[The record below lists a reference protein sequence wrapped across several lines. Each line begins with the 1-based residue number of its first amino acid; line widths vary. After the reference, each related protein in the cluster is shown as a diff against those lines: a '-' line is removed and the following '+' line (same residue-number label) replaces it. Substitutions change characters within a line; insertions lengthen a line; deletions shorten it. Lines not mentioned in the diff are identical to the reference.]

1 MNILKI
7 GCSILLIAL
16 TGLLPANFGYALDPG
31 GGDVLVTQVSANEMY
46 GYLPKEKLSFLIQS
60 GWDIYAGPTENGET
74 YGKRMTKIEFYLGE
88 KTLLVQAGP
97 SELYIKGV
105 DTGTGALMRLTTGEK
120 NLLRNAL
127 ENTGK
132 IKLGEHTDLFLSSL
146 EALASWPRN
155 MLVFVWH
162 DDAQAMSAVGA
173 DRLAT
178 MSRKDFNA
186 RNTDAVTLVPLDR
199 QAIEELTPPVLD
211 MTATDVREPDSVQ
224 SVTSICFA
232 LGHKY
237 KGRYFK
243 CDDILCIGRTKFVY
257 LHYVGGGS
265 CFGRC
270 GSGCLGSPHGRK
282 YTRDCFNHDSCVKNL
297 GTFARSC
304 DIMFNACV
312 DDAINAPNCPKQVI
326 P

>member
-186 RNTDAVTLVPLDR
+186 RNVNAVKVVPLDR
-199 QAIEELTPPVLD
+199 PTIESLTPPVLNL
-211 MTATDVREPDSVQ
+211 TATDVRQTESVLA
-224 SVTSICFA
+224 VTSICFA
-232 LGHKY
+232 LGKRIR
-237 KGRYFK
+237 GRYFE
-243 CDDILCIGRTKFVY
+243 CDDPICVGRTSHRF
-257 LHYVGGGS
+257 LHVVGGRT

-270 GSGCLGSPHGRK
+270 GTRCSGTPHGAK
-282 YTRDCFNHDSCVKNL
+282 YTKDCFNHDGCVQHLGIDAESCL
-297 GTFARSC
+297 
-304 DIMFNACV
+304 IMFTFCV
-312 DDAINAPNCPKQVI
+312 DDAIRAPRCPR
-326 P
+326 